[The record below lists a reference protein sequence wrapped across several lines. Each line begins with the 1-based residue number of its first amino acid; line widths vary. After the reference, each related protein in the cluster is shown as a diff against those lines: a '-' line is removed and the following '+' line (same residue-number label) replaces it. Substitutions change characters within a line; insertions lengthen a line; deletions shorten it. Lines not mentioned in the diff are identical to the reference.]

1 MAMTQKTNS
10 SKRARNKIPMNEE
23 TLNEMIRKKAY
34 ELHEQRGGE
43 HGRDFEDWLEA
54 ERIVKAEMRKSKK

>member
-1 MAMTQKTNS
+1 MPTAKNTNS
-10 SKRARNKIPMNEE
+10 SKRVKNKISMDEE

-43 HGRDFEDWLEA
+43 HGRDFEDWIEA

>member
-1 MAMTQKTNS
+1 MATTQKTNS
-10 SKRARNKIPMNEE
+10 SRRVKNKITIDEE

-34 ELHEQRGGE
+34 ELHERRGGE
-43 HGRDFEDWLEA
+43 HGRDFEDWVEA